1 MSASEHEKTRWYTQF
16 WAWFVIGILVFAVV
30 LGLGMLTFATMN
42 PDVPVVANYYDVGKG
57 INASL
62 EREKLAKKLN
72 LSATLTLDDETGTA
86 NLQLV
91 GFSNPQQLEL
101 NLISPTQAEKDRRV
115 ILQPR
120 DDGSYQGFMLD
131 SVSGRRFVELLGQEG
146 GKPWRLYVE
155 KEVIPGQP
163 LTLEN

>member
-1 MSASEHEKTRWYTQF
+1 MQSKTESRWYREV

-62 EREKLAKKLN
+62 EREKLAKQ
-72 LSATLTLDDETGTA
+72 LSLKAVLTLDDETGTA
-86 NLQLV
+86 SLQLT
-91 GFSNPQQLEL
+91 GYSRPQQLEL
-101 NLISPTQAEKDRRV
+101 NLISPTQAHMDRRV